1 MKKLIFGLAALL
13 LVFGMSGCATNKAE
27 SIVDED
33 ASSRFVEIERSGIWS
48 VVYDKDTKV
57 MYTVSIGSYN
67 GGNFT
72 MLVNTDGTP
81 LLYGE

>member
-13 LVFGMSGCATNKAE
+13 LVFGISGCATNKAE
-27 SIVDED
+27 SVVDD
-33 ASSRFVEIERSGIWS
+33 TASSRFVELESSGIWS

-57 MYTVSIGSYN
+57 MYTVSTGYHSSGI
-67 GGNFT
+67 FT
-72 MLVNTDGTP
+72 MLVNADGTP